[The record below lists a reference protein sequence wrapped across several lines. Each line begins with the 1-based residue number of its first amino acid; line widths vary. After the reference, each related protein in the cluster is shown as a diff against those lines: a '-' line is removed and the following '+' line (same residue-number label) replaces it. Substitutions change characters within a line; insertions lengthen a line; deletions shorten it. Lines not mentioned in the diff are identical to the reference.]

1 MPTIL
6 LPAFAVVAL
15 VASASAC
22 STPTAPRPVG
32 RSDAA
37 PEAST
42 APRPR
47 SPDVIYVPTPREVV
61 DAMLTVAKA
70 GPGDVLYDLGSG
82 DGRIPITAVQRYNV
96 SRAVGIEIDTDRIDE
111 ARANARVAE
120 LDGRVQFRN
129 EDLFEANFSDAT
141 IITLYLLPTLNRKLL
156 PRLLRE
162 LRPGTRIVSHD
173 FRMGDWQPEQ
183 TLRVRGRAVYFW
195 TVPEPG
201 TPGHRAAWA
210 AATASTRPN

>member
-1 MPTIL
+1 MPTLSFPAVAVLAL
-6 LPAFAVVAL
+6 L
-15 VASASAC
+15 ASASAC
-22 STPTAPRPVG
+22 SAPIAPPPG
-32 RSDAA
+32 SRSDAA
-37 PEAST
+37 TSAST
-42 APRPR
+42 APRLR

-61 DAMLTVAKA
+61 DAMLTGAGA

-82 DGRIPITAVQRYNV
+82 DGRIPIAAVQRYNV
-96 SRAVGIEIDTDRIDE
+96 SRAIGIEIDTDRVDE

-129 EDLFEANFSDAT
+129 EDLFNADFSDAT
-141 IITLYLLPTLNRKLL
+141 IVTLYLLPALNRKLL
-156 PRLLRE
+156 PRLLRD

-173 FRMGDWQPEQ
+173 FKMGDWQPER
-183 TLRVRGRAVYFW
+183 TLRVRGRSVHFW

-201 TPGHRAAWA
+201 TLAHRAAWA